1 MTKPTNSARA
11 RAPKQRSS
19 ADRIIERGAGQRQR
33 RIDAHR
39 MQEREAVQ
47 RRGQRRPFAARVPE
61 GHCTS
66 AG

>member
-1 MTKPTNSARA
+1 MMKPTNGASART
-11 RAPKQRSS
+11 PKQRSS
-19 ADRIIERGAGQRQR
+19 ADRIIERRAGQRQR
-33 RIDAHR
+33 WIDADR

-47 RRGQRRPFAARVPE
+47 RREQRRPFAARVPE

>member
-11 RAPKQRSS
+11 RTRKQRSS
-19 ADRIIERGAGQRQR
+19 ADRIIERRAGQRQR
-33 RIDAHR
+33 RIEVHR

-47 RRGQRRPFAARVPE
+47 RREQRRPFAARVPE